1 MYKEKMYKKYS
12 KEILT
17 PPEVATTKG
26 LMQGISSHTQAESSI
41 YSLKSI
47 IRGTYLTNPIFCS
60 NEWGETNS
68 SINQKGGI

>member
-1 MYKEKMYKKYS
+1 MYKKYS

-26 LMQGISSHTQAESSI
+26 LTQGISSHTQVESSI

-47 IRGTYLTNPIFCS
+47 VRGTYLTNPIYVAT
-60 NEWGETNS
+60 NEG
-68 SINQKGGI
+68 